1 MYDFLPH
8 GGPLPPG
15 YGDVYGAPAGGRSV
29 TPSAAALF
37 STVRTPQTV
46 QQAVA
51 SQAFITKAR
60 QSSGASSTSPLA
72 IPDFDTWNVGAGMIE
87 KVPAKKEIEEPWYM
101 NKALWAVGGVTALGL
116 GYFLFFRKKAAPSGF
131 AGFGA

>member
-15 YGDVYGAPAGGRSV
+15 YGDVYGAPAGGRAIVS
-29 TPSAAALF
+29 PSAAIT
-37 STVRTPQTV
+37 SVRPMTV

-51 SQAFITKAR
+51 SQALITTAR
-60 QSSGASSTSPLA
+60 QSAGSSGTTPLA

-87 KVPAKKEIEEPWYM
+87 KVPAKKDVSEPWYM
-101 NKALWAVGGVTALGL
+101 NKILWAVGGIGL
-116 GYFLFFRKKAAPSGF
+116 LVGGYFLVRGKGGMSIPGIPAAH
-131 AGFGA
+131 

>member
-15 YGDVYGAPAGGRSV
+15 YGDMYGAPAGGRAIT
-29 TPSAAALF
+29 TPTAAF
-37 STVRTPQTV
+37 STVRPMTI

-51 SQAFITKAR
+51 SQSMIARAR
-60 QSSGASSTSPLA
+60 QSAGVSSTAPLA

-87 KVPAKKEIEEPWYM
+87 KIPAKKDVSEPWYM
-101 NKALWAVGGVTALGL
+101 NKILWAAGGLGL
-116 GYFLFFRKKAAPSGF
+116 LVGGYFLLRKKSGGSQF
-131 AGFGA
+131 AGFGG